1 MKYSERKLL
10 DTSDS
15 GDLTLFQL
23 STQTCG
29 TNFKFV
35 TVKII
40 ILILFGFFGRVWIW
54 KHAMCMQM
62 ASIKKVKYM

>member
-1 MKYSERKLL
+1 MKMNNKRIVRVVKKKQNAVMKYSERKLL

-40 ILILFGFFGRVWIW
+40 ILILFGFFGRV
-54 KHAMCMQM
+54 
-62 ASIKKVKYM
+62 